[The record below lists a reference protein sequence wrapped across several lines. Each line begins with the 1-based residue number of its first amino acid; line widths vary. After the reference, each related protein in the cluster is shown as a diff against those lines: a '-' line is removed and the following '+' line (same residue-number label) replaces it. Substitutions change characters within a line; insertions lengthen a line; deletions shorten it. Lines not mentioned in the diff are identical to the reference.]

1 MKLYLVYLA
10 GPISGCTFE
19 GCTDWRSQVQRMFP
33 DHVVGLSPMRQKEYL
48 KDATAIADDYPE
60 TVLSSQRGITTRD
73 RWDAMRCDALFVNL
87 LGATRVSIGTVMEM
101 AWADAKRIPIV
112 LVMEKEG
119 NLHDHAMLREVV
131 GFRVPDLDEGVEVI
145 KAMFYHQ

>member
-1 MKLYLVYLA
+1 
-10 GPISGCTFE
+10 
-19 GCTDWRSQVQRMFP
+19 
-33 DHVVGLSPMRQKEYL
+33 MRKKEYL
-48 KDATAIADDYPE
+48 GQETNIGDHYPD
-60 TVLSSQRGITTRD
+60 TVLSCQRGITTRD

-87 LGATRVSIGTVMEM
+87 LGATRVSIGTVMEI

-131 GFRVPDLDEGVEVI
+131 GFRVENLDDGVRVI
-145 KAMFYHQ
+145 EAMFYRGETEPTK